1 MTVSDQNEEA
11 HTSSRNP
18 KTPTSAE
25 LLASYSDEKR
35 KRKLDILID
44 AESRGSVLAMK
55 LKQQFIDFDKS
66 KAEANHERLV
76 KALQDMLEEFNE
88 IEKSLDEDDPDLDE
102 FGLFVADWCELLFDG
117 DVIQDSNVQEKTYAL
132 ILEEYR
138 KSKVD
143 CGPFGNSF
151 LLQAFTYTNSIN
163 YYGFLL
169 SPFISEELLR
179 QFFDLDL
186 ANDGDLSLNM
196 TSIAVSPILSTE
208 TLHAIVDGQWV
219 LSPRRDLLWINLAI
233 LINANSDI
241 YVLDQLGSYD
251 NARDLALCYCGLPSA
266 GEAVWEYGVCGS
278 LTYMQWF
285 SPPEIFADAWT
296 SEDLI
301 GELDDEVE
309 DAGKEV
315 LSNLIGIARR
325 YLQTPQGKKEDS
337 REKLME
343 SETFGRLLVAFR
355 MIQEF
360 RYGRAKVEDELITE
374 SALVRSV
381 LYWKPDLDSAIRK
394 DLREKGLCFPEEI
407 GELLVNGWNQ
417 NLNLIF

>member
-1 MTVSDQNEEA
+1 MSDQNEEA

-102 FGLFVADWCELLFDG
+102 FESFIRNWCELLFDG

-138 KSKVD
+138 KSKLD

-151 LLQAFTYTNSIN
+151 LLQAFTYIEHIN
-163 YYGFLL
+163 NLGFLL

-179 QFFDLDL
+179 QFFDL
-186 ANDGDLSLNM
+186 ANEDDFHDM
-196 TSIAVSPILSTE
+196 ASIAVSPILSTE
-208 TLHAIVDGQWV
+208 TLHAIVDGEWIFSQ
-219 LSPRRDLLWINLAI
+219 SRDLLWINLAI

-251 NARDLALCYCGLPSA
+251 DAKDLALCYCRLPSF
-266 GEAVWEYGVCGS
+266 GEFVYEYGVCGS

-301 GELDDEVE
+301 GELDDQVE
-309 DAGKEV
+309 DTGKEV
-315 LSNLIGIARR
+315 LGNLISIARR